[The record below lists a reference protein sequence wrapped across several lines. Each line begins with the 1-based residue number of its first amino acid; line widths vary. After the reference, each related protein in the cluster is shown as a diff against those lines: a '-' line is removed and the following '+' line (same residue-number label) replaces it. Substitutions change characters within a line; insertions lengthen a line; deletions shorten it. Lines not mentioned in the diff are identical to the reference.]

1 MYENENNEVRQENIE
16 NVEGVENVENAG
28 QDNKQKPKKS
38 IERTAVELVSIVA
51 SSIVAIMVIFTFV
64 FRIVGV
70 SGPSMEE
77 TLQDGDWLI
86 VSAFVTE
93 PERGDIVIITQPNA
107 FNEPIVKRVIAVEG
121 DKVDIDFEN
130 AIVKINDKVINEP
143 YLGSPTT
150 IDEGAW
156 DYPITLKEGQL
167 FVMGDNREHSSDSRS
182 PDIGLINEKYILGQ
196 VLMRFSPINEIKFF
210 GDYDYE

>member
-1 MYENENNEVRQENIE
+1 MSEKETNEIMQENVENIE
-16 NVEGVENVENAG
+16 NAENV
-28 QDNKQKPKKS
+28 QDSNKKTKGS
-38 IERTAVELVSIVA
+38 FERTVVELVSIV
-51 SSIVAIMVIFTFV
+51 STSIVAIMVIFTFA

-70 SGPSMEE
+70 SGPSMME

-86 VSAFVTE
+86 VSAFIAE

-121 DKVDIDFEN
+121 DTVDIDFDTAE
-130 AIVKINDKVINEP
+130 VKINNVVINEP

-150 IDEGAW
+150 TDEGAW
-156 DYPITLKEGQL
+156 DYPITLKEGQV
-167 FVMGDNREHSSDSRS
+167 FVMGDNRMHSSDSRS
-182 PDIGLINEKYILGQ
+182 PDIGLINENYILGQ
-196 VLMRFSPINEIKFF
+196 VLMRFSPITEIKFF

>member
-1 MYENENNEVRQENIE
+1 MNEKENNEILQENIE
-16 NVEGVENVENAG
+16 NSEQENEN
-28 QDNKQKPKKS
+28 KEKPKKS
-38 IERTAVELVSIVA
+38 LEHTVVELVSIIS
-51 SSIVAIMVIFTFV
+51 SSIVAIMVIFTFM

-86 VSAFVTE
+86 VSAFINE

-107 FNEPIVKRVIAVEG
+107 FNEPIVKRVIAIEG
-121 DKVDIDFEN
+121 DTIDIDFEN
-130 AIVKINDKVINEP
+130 ATVKINGKIINEP
-143 YLGSPTT
+143 YLGSPTS

-156 DYPITLKEGQL
+156 QYPITLKEGQV
-167 FVMGDNREHSSDSRS
+167 FVMGDNRMHSSDSRS
-182 PDIGLINEKYILGQ
+182 PDIGLIEEHYILGQ
-196 VLMRFSPINEIKFF
+196 VLMRFSPITEIKFF

>member
-1 MYENENNEVRQENIE
+1 MNEKENNEILKENIE
-16 NVEGVENVENAG
+16 NLEQENEN
-28 QDNKQKPKKS
+28 KEKPKKS
-38 IERTAVELVSIVA
+38 LEHTVVELVSIIS
-51 SSIVAIMVIFTFV
+51 SSIVAIMVIFTFM

-86 VSAFVTE
+86 VSAFITE

-107 FNEPIVKRVIAVEG
+107 FNEPIVKRVIAIEG
-121 DKVDIDFEN
+121 DTIDIDFEN
-130 AIVKINDKVINEP
+130 ATVKINGKIINEP
-143 YLGSPTT
+143 YLGSPTS

-156 DYPITLKEGQL
+156 QYPITLKEGQV
-167 FVMGDNREHSSDSRS
+167 FVMGDNRMHSSDSRS
-182 PDIGLINEKYILGQ
+182 PDIGLIEEHYILGQ
-196 VLMRFSPINEIKFF
+196 VLMRFSPITEIKFF